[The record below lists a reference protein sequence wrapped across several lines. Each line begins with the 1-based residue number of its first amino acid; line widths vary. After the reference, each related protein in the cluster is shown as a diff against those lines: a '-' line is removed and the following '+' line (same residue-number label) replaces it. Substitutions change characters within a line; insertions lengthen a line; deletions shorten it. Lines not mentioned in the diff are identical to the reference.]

1 MPPPLFFLGV
11 CIWRG
16 FKTKCDVCHI
26 LCEEFFIFDVG
37 HSYVEVEREI
47 SVVSLILIYLE
58 IFASNM
64 IFSILQVSRDHK
76 RF

>member
-1 MPPPLFFLGV
+1 
-11 CIWRG
+11 
-16 FKTKCDVCHI
+16 
-26 LCEEFFIFDVG
+26 LCEEFLILDVG